1 MKRKIVNV
9 NELSVTLHPTLKL
22 LVQNDTFS
30 DHPLQSIS
38 SLSEQSIQTLIE
50 QLSLPVTEDP
60 ENINRYFLLKP
71 FPILAMLNHH
81 AVVNRLKIQVLIY
94 EPAEAE
100 HIINTLIYEHSA
112 LNYFSASE
120 DWRNL
125 HSRWQQAKAMQLKR
139 PKLNDLAELA
149 NRIPSS
155 LRAGK

>member
-30 DHPLQSIS
+30 DHPLQSLRA
-38 SLSEQSIQTLIE
+38 LSEQSIQTLIE
-50 QLSLPVTEDP
+50 QLSLPVMEDP
-60 ENINRYFLLKP
+60 ENSNNYFLLKP
-71 FPILAMLNHH
+71 FPVLAMLNHH
-81 AVVNRLKIQVLIY
+81 AVANRLKIQILVY
-94 EPAEAE
+94 EPSEAE

-112 LNYFSASE
+112 LTYFSASE

-139 PKLNDLAELA
+139 PKLNELA
-149 NRIPSS
+149 KLADRSASS

>member
-9 NELSVTLHPTLKL
+9 NELNVTLHPIIKL

-30 DHPLQSIS
+30 DNPVHSINS
-38 SLSEQSIQTLIE
+38 ISEQSIQTLIE

-60 ENINRYFLLKP
+60 ENINSYFLLKP
-71 FPILAMLNHH
+71 FPVWTMLNHH
-81 AVVNRLKIQVLIY
+81 AVANRLKIQLLVY
-94 EPAEAE
+94 EPSEVE
-100 HIINTLIYEHSA
+100 LVINTLIYEHTA
-112 LNYFSASE
+112 LTYFSASE

-125 HSRWQQAKAMQLKR
+125 HSRWQQAKVLQLKR

-155 LRAGK
+155 LRSGK

>member
-30 DHPLQSIS
+30 DHPLQSLRA
-38 SLSEQSIQTLIE
+38 LSEQSIQTLIE

-81 AVVNRLKIQVLIY
+81 AVVKRLKIQVLIY

-120 DWRNL
+120 EWRNL
-125 HSRWQQAKAMQLKR
+125 HSRWQQAKVMQLKR

>member
-9 NELSVTLHPTLKL
+9 NELSVTLHPTLKP

-30 DHPLQSIS
+30 DHPVQSIS
-38 SLSEQSIQTLIE
+38 SISEQSIQTLIE
-50 QLSLPVTEDP
+50 QLSLPVTADP

-112 LNYFSASE
+112 LTYFSASE

-125 HSRWQQAKAMQLKR
+125 HSRWQQAKVMQLKR

-155 LRAGK
+155 LRSGK

>member
-9 NELSVTLHPTLKL
+9 NELSVTLHPTLKP

-30 DHPLQSIS
+30 DHPVQSIS
-38 SLSEQSIQTLIE
+38 SISEQSIQTLIE
-50 QLSLPVTEDP
+50 QLSLPVTADP

-125 HSRWQQAKAMQLKR
+125 HSRWLQAKAMQLKR
-139 PKLNDLAELA
+139 PKLNELA
-149 NRIPSS
+149 KLADRSASS

>member
-30 DHPLQSIS
+30 DHPLQSLRA
-38 SLSEQSIQTLIE
+38 LSEQSIQTLIE
-50 QLSLPVTEDP
+50 QLSLPVTADP

-112 LNYFSASE
+112 LNYFGASE